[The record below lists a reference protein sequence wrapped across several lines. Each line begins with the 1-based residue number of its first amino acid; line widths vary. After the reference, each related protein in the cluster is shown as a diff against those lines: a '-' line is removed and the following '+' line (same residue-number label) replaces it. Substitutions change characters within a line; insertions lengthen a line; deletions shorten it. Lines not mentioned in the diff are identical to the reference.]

1 MEIAGYFKNLIQF
14 KNRHS
19 SYEIKWKTTAACRVK
34 ERPVILDGYTYV
46 NPVTDQRIEL
56 PSDKTFRVGGDVR
69 EKVFYKYLINLGNE
83 LDWSKLGSTPSRE

>member
-1 MEIAGYFKNLIQF
+1 M
-14 KNRHS
+14 
-19 SYEIKWKTTAACRVK
+19 K
-34 ERPVILDGYTYV
+34 ERPVILDGYSYV